1 MLAIVSL
8 RSGQW
13 CAPMTTRHNGQPQE
27 TRPTSSVTLEAA
39 GPTDAYADAL
49 GEYCRERSEAALY
62 RASLLS
68 QTFVESGLG
77 PEDIIALHCES
88 LDAILSGRPA
98 LEPDAARGRG
108 ARRARARAHPGGGA
122 HRA

>member
-1 MLAIVSL
+1 MVSTRVICMLAIVSP
-8 RSGQW
+8 RSRQW
-13 CAPMTTRHNGQPQE
+13 CPAMASMHNGQPQE
-27 TRPTSSVTLEAA
+27 TRPTTSATLEAA

-98 LEPDAARGRG
+98 REQVAATNDA
-108 ARRARARAHPGGGA
+108 HQ
-122 HRA
+122 